1 MRVEIWIWN
10 FIYRRS
16 VQNSSSLEFD
26 EFSSRFT
33 ENLFIFLTIIFLV
46 VLRLVLLQ
54 NAFDVFVLFIFF
66 LTKNKLKTPVFWFF
80 FLKAL
85 FEDKLVFSTL

>member
-10 FIYRRS
+10 FIYSRS

-33 ENLFIFLTIIFLV
+33 ENLFVFDDYFSHCSQISSWQT
-46 VLRLVLLQ
+46 LQ
-54 NAFDVFVLFIFF
+54 NTFDVFVLFIFF
-66 LTKNKLKTPVFWFF
+66 LTNKEHIKNSSFLIFF
-80 FLKAL
+80 F
-85 FEDKLVFSTL
+85 